1 MLMKV
6 NEGKTDR
13 LIRFVLGAVLLA
25 LYLANVLTGTW
36 GTVALVV
43 SIVLLATAATGF
55 CGLYALLGINT
66 CPIKKQEQQ
75 S

>member
-1 MLMKV
+1 MKV
-6 NEGKTDR
+6 NEGKIDR
-13 LIRFVLGAVLLA
+13 LVRFVLGAILLA
-25 LYLANVLTGTW
+25 LYLADVVTGTW

-66 CPIKKQEQQ
+66 CPVKQQKQQ